1 MLIAISVFSKLL
13 DTTKNFLS
21 NFNISITS
29 KSFSL
34 ERIISFVYILY
45 GVLTDSFVLFVLIRY
60 SLHLKRHKLMTLKSL
75 FLTLRVKKIVK
86 QIKFEWVRGGLESRN
101 CFQRQSFTKYLR
113 QTLVFMR
120 NNALREKFNFCFQE
134 IFTSTDKFF
143 FFWSR
148 NDH

>member
-86 QIKFEWVRGGLESRN
+86 QIKFE
-101 CFQRQSFTKYLR
+101 
-113 QTLVFMR
+113 
-120 NNALREKFNFCFQE
+120 
-134 IFTSTDKFF
+134 
-143 FFWSR
+143 
-148 NDH
+148 